1 MPGMVNRPSARETA
15 EYVVPDGRCTATT
28 RAPSTGVP
36 AESVAMPA
44 MAEVVTPWASAEP
57 TTNIEKTAN
66 APRARPEP
74 TIQRMDEP
82 LLRRNGCRSQVPIET
97 GRRCSRSQTA
107 SRTLGGCFTEQIHGR
122 DADENI
128 RRPRSERGR
137 QHASGADCFCQLKHQ
152 QDDECRGQARRDAP
166 RRAALGTRDRE
177 RRAEQRDQETDERN
191 RDLERELDLQLLRV
205 RAAACQRIDVAPQL
219 GIPHFVG

>member
-57 TTNIEKTAN
+57 TTNIEKTA
-66 APRARPEP
+66 AATRARPEP
-74 TIQRMDEP
+74 TIQRMDGP
-82 LLRRNGCRSQVPIET
+82 LLGGNGRTLLVPIET

-107 SRTLGGCFTEQIHGR
+107 SRTLGRCFTQQIHGR
-122 DADENI
+122 DTDENI
-128 RRPRSERGR
+128 RRPCREHRR
-137 QHASGADCFCQLKHQ
+137 QHAPGADRFRQLKHQ
-152 QDDECRGQARRDAP
+152 QHDERGRETRRDSP
-166 RRAALGTRDRE
+166 RGAALRTRDRE
-177 RRAEQRDQETDERN
+177 RCAE
-191 RDLERELDLQLLRV
+191 
-205 RAAACQRIDVAPQL
+205 
-219 GIPHFVG
+219 